1 MSVTVAT
8 VAKKIAEALAS
19 SKSGRKF
26 IGYTIGVTLFLV
38 LLPLI
43 VIVGLFG
50 WMAGD
55 GVTML
60 DRDQIISQ
68 LPIEQQEQIDVIDT
82 TCDTIV
88 TTFKIYSLPIS
99 DQRKA
104 QAIYIDKLMGLE
116 SMDGFHESLVG
127 CFMGVSANVSVYDLI
142 SGTFLVAFSDEEI
155 ARLDELYGITTP
167 NRWNSSRQLQH
178 ERE

>member
-1 MSVTVAT
+1 MSVTVGT
-8 VAKKIAEALAS
+8 VLKKVAEVLVS

-26 IGYTIGVTLFLV
+26 IGYTVGITLFLV
-38 LLPLI
+38 LLPMI

-55 GVTML
+55 GGTML

-68 LPIEQQEQIDVIDT
+68 LPLDQQEQIDVIDT

-88 TTFKIYSLPIS
+88 TTFKIYGLPVS

-116 SMDGFHESLVG
+116 LQDGFFDSLAG
-127 CFMGVSANVSVYDLI
+127 CFVNADADVSVYDLI
-142 SGTFLVAFSDEEI
+142 AGTFLVAFSEEEM
-155 ARLDELYGITTP
+155 AQLDELYGVTIGLTEEITTT
-167 NRWNSSRQLQH
+167 S
-178 ERE
+178 

>member
-1 MSVTVAT
+1 MSVTVGT
-8 VAKKIAEALAS
+8 VLKKVAEVLVS

-26 IGYTIGVTLFLV
+26 IGYTVGITLFLV
-38 LLPLI
+38 LLPMI

-55 GVTML
+55 GGTML

-68 LPIEQQEQIDVIDT
+68 LPLDQQEQIDVIDT

-88 TTFKIYSLPIS
+88 TTFKIYGLPVS

-116 SMDGFHESLVG
+116 SQDGFHESLAG
-127 CFMGVSANVSVYDLI
+127 CCMGVTEDISVYDLI

-155 ARLDELYGITTP
+155 TKLDELYGVTEANAVETTAL
-167 NRWNSSRQLQH
+167 STT
-178 ERE
+178 

>member
-1 MSVTVAT
+1 MSVTVGT
-8 VAKKIAEALAS
+8 VLKKVAEVLVS

-26 IGYTIGVTLFLV
+26 IGYTVGITLFLV
-38 LLPLI
+38 LLPMI

-55 GVTML
+55 GGTML

-68 LPIEQQEQIDVIDT
+68 LPLEQQEQIDVIDT

-88 TTFKIYSLPIS
+88 TTFKIYGLPVS

-116 SMDGFHESLVG
+116 SQARFFELLAE
-127 CFMGVSANVSVYDLI
+127 CFANVSVDVSVYNLI
-142 SGTFLVAFSDEEI
+142 TGIFLVTFSDEVI
-155 ARLDELYGITTP
+155 AKFDELYGVTEAKAVETTAP
-167 NRWNSSRQLQH
+167 TTT
-178 ERE
+178 

>member
-1 MSVTVAT
+1 MSVTVGT
-8 VAKKIAEALAS
+8 VLKKVAEVLVS

-26 IGYTIGVTLFLV
+26 IGYTVGITLFLV
-38 LLPLI
+38 LLPMI

-55 GVTML
+55 GRTML

-68 LPIEQQEQIDVIDT
+68 LPLDQQEQINVIDT

-88 TTFKIYSLPIS
+88 TTFKIYGLPVS

-116 SMDGFHESLVG
+116 LQDGFFELLAE
-127 CFMGVSANVSVYDLI
+127 CFVNADADVSVYDLI
-142 SGTFLVAFSDEEI
+142 AGTFLVAFSEEEM
-155 ARLDELYGITTP
+155 AQLDELYGVTTGLAEETTTT
-167 NRWNSSRQLQH
+167 S
-178 ERE
+178 

>member
-1 MSVTVAT
+1 MTVTVGT
-8 VAKKIAEALAS
+8 VLKKVAEVLVS
-19 SKSGRKF
+19 SKSVRKF
-26 IGYTIGVTLFLV
+26 IGYTVGITLFLV
-38 LLPLI
+38 FLPLI

-55 GVTML
+55 GGTML

-68 LPIEQQEQIDVIDT
+68 LPLEQQEQIDVIDN

-88 TTFKIYSLPIS
+88 TTFKIYGLSVE

-116 SMDGFHESLVG
+116 SQDGFYDLLAD
-127 CFMGVSANVSVYDLI
+127 CFMNADESMSVYTLI
-142 SGTFLVAFSDEEI
+142 SAAFLVSFSDEEI
-155 ARLDELYGITTP
+155 ASFDELYGVT
-167 NRWNSSRQLQH
+167 
-178 ERE
+178 

>member
-1 MSVTVAT
+1 MSVTVGT
-8 VAKKIAEALAS
+8 VLKKVAEVLVS

-26 IGYTIGVTLFLV
+26 IGYTVGITLFLV
-38 LLPLI
+38 LLPMI

-55 GVTML
+55 GGTML

-68 LPIEQQEQIDVIDT
+68 LPLDQQEQIDVIDT

-88 TTFKIYSLPIS
+88 TTFKIYGLPVS

-116 SMDGFHESLVG
+116 LQDGFFDSLAR
-127 CFMGVSANVSVYDLI
+127 CFVNADADVSVYDLI
-142 SGTFLVAFSDEEI
+142 SGTFLVAFSEEEM
-155 ARLDELYGITTP
+155 AQLDELYGVTIGLTEETTTT
-167 NRWNSSRQLQH
+167 S
-178 ERE
+178 

>member
-1 MSVTVAT
+1 MSVTVGT
-8 VAKKIAEALAS
+8 VLKKVAEVLVS
-19 SKSGRKF
+19 SQSGRKF
-26 IGYTIGVTLFLV
+26 IGYTVGITLFLV
-38 LLPLI
+38 LLPMI

-55 GVTML
+55 GGTML

-68 LPIEQQEQIDVIDT
+68 LPLDQQEQINVIDT

-88 TTFKIYSLPIS
+88 TTFKIYGLPVS

-116 SMDGFHESLVG
+116 LQDGFFDSLAG
-127 CFMGVSANVSVYDLI
+127 CFVNADADVSVYDLI
-142 SGTFLVAFSDEEI
+142 AGTFLVAFSEEEMTQ
-155 ARLDELYGITTP
+155 LDELYGVTIGLTEETTTT
-167 NRWNSSRQLQH
+167 S
-178 ERE
+178 

>member
-1 MSVTVAT
+1 MSVTVGT
-8 VAKKIAEALAS
+8 VLKKVAEVLVS

-26 IGYTIGVTLFLV
+26 IGYTVGITLFLV
-38 LLPLI
+38 LLPMI

-55 GVTML
+55 GGTML

-68 LPIEQQEQIDVIDT
+68 LPLEQQEQIDVIDT
-82 TCDTIV
+82 TCDTIL
-88 TTFKIYSLPIS
+88 TTFKIYGLPVS

-116 SMDGFHESLVG
+116 SQDGFHESLAD
-127 CFMGVSANVSVYDLI
+127 CFMSVSDESSVYDLI
-142 SGTFLVAFSDEEI
+142 SGAFLVAFSDEEI
-155 ARLDELYGITTP
+155 ARLDELYGVTTGLAEEITTT
-167 NRWNSSRQLQH
+167 S
-178 ERE
+178 

>member
-1 MSVTVAT
+1 MSVTVGT
-8 VAKKIAEALAS
+8 VLKKVAEVLVS

-26 IGYTIGVTLFLV
+26 IGYTVGITLFLV
-38 LLPLI
+38 LLPMI

-55 GVTML
+55 GGTML

-88 TTFKIYSLPIS
+88 TTFKIYGLPVS

-116 SMDGFHESLVG
+116 SQDGFFDSLAG
-127 CFMGVSANVSVYDLI
+127 CFVNADADVSVYDLI
-142 SGTFLVAFSDEEI
+142 AGTFLVAFSEEEMDQ
-155 ARLDELYGITTP
+155 LDELYGVTIGLTEEITTT
-167 NRWNSSRQLQH
+167 S
-178 ERE
+178 

>member
-1 MSVTVAT
+1 MSVTVGT
-8 VAKKIAEALAS
+8 VLKKVAEVLVS

-26 IGYTIGVTLFLV
+26 IGYTVGITLFLV
-38 LLPLI
+38 LLPMI

-55 GVTML
+55 GGTML

-68 LPIEQQEQIDVIDT
+68 LPLDQQEQIDVIDT

-88 TTFKIYSLPIS
+88 TTFKIYGLPVS

-116 SMDGFHESLVG
+116 SQDGFFELLAECFVNTDES
-127 CFMGVSANVSVYDLI
+127 MSVYTLI
-142 SGTFLVAFSDEEI
+142 SITFLVSFSDEEI
-155 ARLDELYGITTP
+155 SKFDELYGVSTGLAEEITTT
-167 NRWNSSRQLQH
+167 S
-178 ERE
+178 

>member
-1 MSVTVAT
+1 MSVTVGT
-8 VAKKIAEALAS
+8 VLKKVAEVLVS

-26 IGYTIGVTLFLV
+26 IGYTVGITLFLV
-38 LLPLI
+38 LLPMI

-55 GVTML
+55 GGTML

-68 LPIEQQEQIDVIDT
+68 LPLDQQEQINVIDT

-88 TTFKIYSLPIS
+88 TTFKIYGLPVS

-116 SMDGFHESLVG
+116 SQDGFHESLAG
-127 CFMGVSANVSVYDLI
+127 CFMGVSADVSVYDLI

-155 ARLDELYGITTP
+155 AKLDELYGVTEAKAVETTAITTT
-167 NRWNSSRQLQH
+167 
-178 ERE
+178 

>member
-1 MSVTVAT
+1 MSVTVGT
-8 VAKKIAEALAS
+8 VLKKAAEVLMS

-26 IGYTIGVTLFLV
+26 IGYTVGITLFLV
-38 LLPLI
+38 LLPMI

-55 GVTML
+55 GGTML

-68 LPIEQQEQIDVIDT
+68 LPLEQQEQIDVIDI

-88 TTFKIYSLPIS
+88 TTFKIYGLPVS

-116 SMDGFHESLVG
+116 SQDGFFDSLAG
-127 CFMGVSANVSVYDLI
+127 CFVNADADVSVYVLI
-142 SGTFLVAFSDEEI
+142 AGTFLVAFSEEEM
-155 ARLDELYGITTP
+155 AQLDELYGVTIGLTEETTTT
-167 NRWNSSRQLQH
+167 S
-178 ERE
+178 

>member
-1 MSVTVAT
+1 MSVTVGT
-8 VAKKIAEALAS
+8 VLKKEAEVLVS

-26 IGYTIGVTLFLV
+26 IGYTVGITLFLV
-38 LLPLI
+38 LLPMI

-55 GVTML
+55 GGTML

-68 LPIEQQEQIDVIDT
+68 LPPEQQEQIDVIDT
-82 TCDTIV
+82 ACDTIV
-88 TTFKIYSLPIS
+88 TTFKIYGLPVS

-116 SMDGFHESLVG
+116 SQDGFFELLAE
-127 CFMGVSANVSVYDLI
+127 CFANVSEDVSVYNLI
-142 SGTFLVAFSDEEI
+142 TGIFLVTFSDEEI
-155 ARLDELYGITTP
+155 AKFDELYGATEAKAVETTAP
-167 NRWNSSRQLQH
+167 TTT
-178 ERE
+178 

>member
-1 MSVTVAT
+1 MSVTVGT
-8 VAKKIAEALAS
+8 VLKKAAEVLVS

-26 IGYTIGVTLFLV
+26 IGYTVGITLFLV
-38 LLPLI
+38 LLPMI

-55 GVTML
+55 GGTML

-68 LPIEQQEQIDVIDT
+68 LPPEQQEQIDVIDT

-88 TTFKIYSLPIS
+88 TTFKIYGLPVS

-116 SMDGFHESLVG
+116 SQVGFFDSLAG
-127 CFMGVSANVSVYDLI
+127 CFANVNEDVSVYDLI
-142 SGTFLVAFSDEEI
+142 AGTFLVAFSEEEM
-155 ARLDELYGITTP
+155 ARLDELYGVTIGLTEETTTT
-167 NRWNSSRQLQH
+167 S
-178 ERE
+178 

>member
-1 MSVTVAT
+1 MSVTVGT
-8 VAKKIAEALAS
+8 VLKKVAEVLVS

-26 IGYTIGVTLFLV
+26 IGYTVGITLFLV
-38 LLPLI
+38 LLPMI

-55 GVTML
+55 GGTML

-68 LPIEQQEQIDVIDT
+68 LPPEQQEQIDVIDT

-88 TTFKIYSLPIS
+88 TTFKIYGLPVS

-116 SMDGFHESLVG
+116 SQDGFFDLLAE
-127 CFMGVSANVSVYDLI
+127 CFVNADADVSVYDLI
-142 SGTFLVAFSDEEI
+142 AGTFLVAFSEEET
-155 ARLDELYGITTP
+155 AQLDELYGVTTGLAEEITTT
-167 NRWNSSRQLQH
+167 S
-178 ERE
+178 

>member
-1 MSVTVAT
+1 MSVTVGT
-8 VAKKIAEALAS
+8 VLKKVAEVLVS

-26 IGYTIGVTLFLV
+26 IGYTVGITLFLV
-38 LLPLI
+38 LLPMI

-55 GVTML
+55 GGTML

-68 LPIEQQEQIDVIDT
+68 LPPEQQEQIDVIDT

-88 TTFKIYSLPIS
+88 TTFKIYGLPVS

-104 QAIYIDKLMGLE
+104 QAIYLDKLMGLE
-116 SMDGFHESLVG
+116 SQDGFHESLAD
-127 CFMGVSANVSVYDLI
+127 CFMSVSDESSVYDLI

-155 ARLDELYGITTP
+155 ARLDELYGVTEPQAAETTATTTT
-167 NRWNSSRQLQH
+167 
-178 ERE
+178 

>member
-1 MSVTVAT
+1 MSVTVGT
-8 VAKKIAEALAS
+8 VLKKVAEVLVS

-26 IGYTIGVTLFLV
+26 IGYTVGITLFLV
-38 LLPLI
+38 LLPMI

-55 GVTML
+55 GGTML

-68 LPIEQQEQIDVIDT
+68 LPLEQQEQIDVIDT

-88 TTFKIYSLPIS
+88 TTFKIYGLPVS

-116 SMDGFHESLVG
+116 LQDGFFDSLAG
-127 CFMGVSANVSVYDLI
+127 CFVNADADVSVYDLI
-142 SGTFLVAFSDEEI
+142 AGTFLVAFSEEEI
-155 ARLDELYGITTP
+155 ARLDELYGVTTGLAEEITTT
-167 NRWNSSRQLQH
+167 S
-178 ERE
+178 

>member
-1 MSVTVAT
+1 MSVTVGT
-8 VAKKIAEALAS
+8 VLKKVAEVLVS

-26 IGYTIGVTLFLV
+26 IGYTVGITLFLV
-38 LLPLI
+38 LLPMI

-55 GVTML
+55 GGTML

-88 TTFKIYSLPIS
+88 TTFKIYGLPVS

-116 SMDGFHESLVG
+116 SQDGFFELLAE
-127 CFMGVSANVSVYDLI
+127 CFVNADADVSVYDLI
-142 SGTFLVAFSDEEI
+142 AGTFLVAFSEEEMTQ
-155 ARLDELYGITTP
+155 LDELYGVTTGLAEETTTT
-167 NRWNSSRQLQH
+167 S
-178 ERE
+178 

>member
-1 MSVTVAT
+1 MSVTVGT
-8 VAKKIAEALAS
+8 VLKKVAEVLVS

-26 IGYTIGVTLFLV
+26 IGYTVGITLFLV
-38 LLPLI
+38 LLPMI

-55 GVTML
+55 GGTML

-88 TTFKIYSLPIS
+88 TTFKIYGLPVS

-116 SMDGFHESLVG
+116 SQDGFFELLAE
-127 CFMGVSANVSVYDLI
+127 CFVNADADVSVYDLI
-142 SGTFLVAFSDEEI
+142 AGTFLVAFSEEEMTQ
-155 ARLDELYGITTP
+155 LDELYGVTTGLAEETTT
-167 NRWNSSRQLQH
+167 S
-178 ERE
+178 

>member
-8 VAKKIAEALAS
+8 VAKKAAEMLVS
-19 SKSGRKF
+19 SKNGRKF
-26 IGYTIGVTLFLV
+26 IGYTIGIIIFIV

-55 GVTML
+55 GGTML

-68 LPIEQQEQIDVIDT
+68 LPIEQQEQIDVIET

-88 TTFKIYSLPIS
+88 TTFKIHGLPVS

-142 SGTFLVAFSDEEI
+142 SGTFHVVFSDEEI
-155 ARLDELYGITTP
+155 AQFDELYGITDPKSLELVAATT
-167 NRWNSSRQLQH
+167 
-178 ERE
+178 

>member
-1 MSVTVAT
+1 MSVTVGT
-8 VAKKIAEALAS
+8 VLKKVAEVLVS

-26 IGYTIGVTLFLV
+26 IGYTVGITLFLV
-38 LLPLI
+38 LLPMI

-55 GVTML
+55 GGTML

-68 LPIEQQEQIDVIDT
+68 LPPEQQEQIDVIDT

-88 TTFKIYSLPIS
+88 TTFKIYGLPVS

-116 SMDGFHESLVG
+116 SQDGFFELLAECFVNTDESV
-127 CFMGVSANVSVYDLI
+127 A
-142 SGTFLVAFSDEEI
+142 FLVSFSDEEI
-155 ARLDELYGITTP
+155 AKFDELYGVSTGLAEETTIT
-167 NRWNSSRQLQH
+167 S
-178 ERE
+178 

>member
-1 MSVTVAT
+1 MSVTVGT
-8 VAKKIAEALAS
+8 VLKKVAEVLVS

-26 IGYTIGVTLFLV
+26 IGYTVGITLFLV
-38 LLPLI
+38 LLPMI

-55 GVTML
+55 GGTML

-68 LPIEQQEQIDVIDT
+68 LPLDQQEQINVIDT

-88 TTFKIYSLPIS
+88 TTFKIYGLPVS

-116 SMDGFHESLVG
+116 SQDGFFDSLAG
-127 CFMGVSANVSVYDLI
+127 CFANVNEDVSVYDLI
-142 SGTFLVAFSDEEI
+142 AGTFLVAFSEEEM
-155 ARLDELYGITTP
+155 AQLDELYGVSTELAEEITTT
-167 NRWNSSRQLQH
+167 S
-178 ERE
+178 

>member
-1 MSVTVAT
+1 MSVTVGT
-8 VAKKIAEALAS
+8 VLKKAAEVLVS

-26 IGYTIGVTLFLV
+26 IGYTVGITLFLV
-38 LLPLI
+38 LLPMI

-55 GVTML
+55 GGTML

-68 LPIEQQEQIDVIDT
+68 LPLEQQEQIDVIDI

-88 TTFKIYSLPIS
+88 TTFKIYGLPVS
-99 DQRKA
+99 DQRNA

-116 SMDGFHESLVG
+116 SQDGFFDSLAG
-127 CFMGVSANVSVYDLI
+127 CFVNADADVSVYVLI
-142 SGTFLVAFSDEEI
+142 AGTFLVAFSEEEM
-155 ARLDELYGITTP
+155 AQLDELYGVTIGLTEETTTT
-167 NRWNSSRQLQH
+167 S
-178 ERE
+178 

>member
-1 MSVTVAT
+1 MSVTVGT
-8 VAKKIAEALAS
+8 VLKKVAEVLVS

-26 IGYTIGVTLFLV
+26 IGYTVGITLFLA
-38 LLPLI
+38 LLPMI

-55 GVTML
+55 GGTML

-68 LPIEQQEQIDVIDT
+68 LPLDQQEQINVIDT

-88 TTFKIYSLPIS
+88 TTFKIYGLPVE

-116 SMDGFHESLVG
+116 SQDGFFDLLAE
-127 CFMGVSANVSVYDLI
+127 CFANVSEDVSVYNLI
-142 SGTFLVAFSDEEI
+142 TGIFLVTFSDEEI
-155 ARLDELYGITTP
+155 GKLDELYGVTEAKAVETTATTTT
-167 NRWNSSRQLQH
+167 
-178 ERE
+178 

>member
-1 MSVTVAT
+1 MSVTVGT
-8 VAKKIAEALAS
+8 VLKKVAEVLVS

-26 IGYTIGVTLFLV
+26 IGYTVGITLFLV
-38 LLPLI
+38 LLPMI

-55 GVTML
+55 GGTML

-68 LPIEQQEQIDVIDT
+68 LPPEQQEQIDVIDT

-88 TTFKIYSLPIS
+88 TTFKIYGLPVS

-116 SMDGFHESLVG
+116 SQDGFHESLTD
-127 CFMGVSANVSVYDLI
+127 CFMNVTADVSVYDLI
-142 SGTFLVAFSDEEI
+142 SSTFLVSFSDEEI
-155 ARLDELYGITTP
+155 AKFDELYGVTEAKAVETTAATTT
-167 NRWNSSRQLQH
+167 
-178 ERE
+178 

>member
-1 MSVTVAT
+1 MAVPVAAI
-8 VAKKIAEALAS
+8 AKKVAEVLAS
-19 SKSGRKF
+19 TKSGRKF
-26 IGYTIGVTLFLV
+26 IGYTIGITLFIV
-38 LLPLI
+38 MLPLI

-55 GVTML
+55 GGTML

-68 LPIEQQEQIDVIDT
+68 LPLDQQEQIDVIDT

-88 TTFKIYSLPIS
+88 TTFKIYGLPVS

-116 SMDGFHESLVG
+116 SQDGFFELLAVCFVNTDES
-127 CFMGVSANVSVYDLI
+127 MSVYTLI
-142 SGTFLVAFSDEEI
+142 SITFLVSFSDEEI
-155 ARLDELYGITTP
+155 AKFDELYGVTEAKAVETTAATTT
-167 NRWNSSRQLQH
+167 
-178 ERE
+178 

>member
-1 MSVTVAT
+1 MSVTVGT
-8 VAKKIAEALAS
+8 VLKKVAEVLVS

-26 IGYTIGVTLFLV
+26 IGYTVGITLFLV
-38 LLPLI
+38 LLPMI

-55 GVTML
+55 GGTML

-88 TTFKIYSLPIS
+88 TTFKIYGLPVS

-116 SMDGFHESLVG
+116 SQAGFFDSLAG
-127 CFMGVSANVSVYDLI
+127 CFVNADADVSVYDLI
-142 SGTFLVAFSDEEI
+142 AGTFLVAFSEEEMTQ
-155 ARLDELYGITTP
+155 LDELYGVTIGLTEEIITT
-167 NRWNSSRQLQH
+167 S
-178 ERE
+178 

>member
-1 MSVTVAT
+1 MSVTVGT
-8 VAKKIAEALAS
+8 ILKKAAEVLVS

-26 IGYTIGVTLFLV
+26 IGYIVGITLFLV
-38 LLPLI
+38 LLPMI

-55 GVTML
+55 GGTML

-68 LPIEQQEQIDVIDT
+68 LPPEQLEQIDVIDT

-88 TTFKIYSLPIS
+88 TTFKIYGLPVS

-116 SMDGFHESLVG
+116 SQDGFHESLAD
-127 CFMGVSANVSVYDLI
+127 CFMNVTADVSVYDLI
-142 SGTFLVAFSDEEI
+142 SSTFLIAFSDEEV
-155 ARLDELYGITTP
+155 AQFDELYGVTEPQAVETTATTTT
-167 NRWNSSRQLQH
+167 
-178 ERE
+178 

>member
-1 MSVTVAT
+1 MSVTVGT
-8 VAKKIAEALAS
+8 VLKKVAEVLVS

-26 IGYTIGVTLFLV
+26 IGYTVGITLFLV
-38 LLPLI
+38 LLPMI

-55 GVTML
+55 GGTML

-68 LPIEQQEQIDVIDT
+68 LPLDQQEQINVIDT

-88 TTFKIYSLPIS
+88 TTFKIYGLPVS

-116 SMDGFHESLVG
+116 SQDGFFDSLAG
-127 CFMGVSANVSVYDLI
+127 CFVNADADVSVYDLI
-142 SGTFLVAFSDEEI
+142 AGTFLVAFSEEEI
-155 ARLDELYGITTP
+155 ARLDELYGVSTGLAEEITTT
-167 NRWNSSRQLQH
+167 S
-178 ERE
+178 

>member
-1 MSVTVAT
+1 MSVTVGT
-8 VAKKIAEALAS
+8 VLKKVAEVLVS

-26 IGYTIGVTLFLV
+26 IGYTVGITLFLV
-38 LLPLI
+38 LLPMI

-55 GVTML
+55 GGTML

-88 TTFKIYSLPIS
+88 TTFKIYGLPVS

-116 SMDGFHESLVG
+116 SQDGFFDSLAG
-127 CFMGVSANVSVYDLI
+127 CFVNADVDVSVYDLI
-142 SGTFLVAFSDEEI
+142 AGTFLVAFSEEEM
-155 ARLDELYGITTP
+155 AQLDELYGVTTGLAEEITTT
-167 NRWNSSRQLQH
+167 S
-178 ERE
+178 

>member
-1 MSVTVAT
+1 MSVTVGT
-8 VAKKIAEALAS
+8 VLKKVAEVLVS

-26 IGYTIGVTLFLV
+26 IGYTVGITLFLV
-38 LLPLI
+38 LLPMI

-55 GVTML
+55 GGTML

-68 LPIEQQEQIDVIDT
+68 LPLDQQEQINVIDT

-88 TTFKIYSLPIS
+88 TTFKIYGLPVS

-116 SMDGFHESLVG
+116 SQDGFFDLLAE
-127 CFMGVSANVSVYDLI
+127 CFVNADADVSVYDLI
-142 SGTFLVAFSDEEI
+142 AGTFLVAFSEEEM
-155 ARLDELYGITTP
+155 AQLDELYGVTIGLTEETTTT
-167 NRWNSSRQLQH
+167 S
-178 ERE
+178 

>member
-1 MSVTVAT
+1 MSVTVGT
-8 VAKKIAEALAS
+8 VLKKVAEVLVS

-26 IGYTIGVTLFLV
+26 IGYTVGITLFLV
-38 LLPLI
+38 LLPMI

-55 GVTML
+55 GGTML

-68 LPIEQQEQIDVIDT
+68 LPLDQQEQINVIDT

-88 TTFKIYSLPIS
+88 TTFKIYGLPVS

-116 SMDGFHESLVG
+116 SQDGFFDLLAE
-127 CFMGVSANVSVYDLI
+127 CFANVSEDVSVYNLI
-142 SGTFLVAFSDEEI
+142 TGIFLVTFSDEEI
-155 ARLDELYGITTP
+155 AKFDELYGVTEAKAVETTAATTT
-167 NRWNSSRQLQH
+167 
-178 ERE
+178 

>member
-1 MSVTVAT
+1 MSVTVGT
-8 VAKKIAEALAS
+8 VLKKVAEVLVS

-26 IGYTIGVTLFLV
+26 IGYTVGITLFLV
-38 LLPLI
+38 LLPMI

-55 GVTML
+55 GGTML

-68 LPIEQQEQIDVIDT
+68 LPLDQQEQINVIDT

-88 TTFKIYSLPIS
+88 TTFKIYGLPVS

-116 SMDGFHESLVG
+116 SQDGFFELLAECFVNTDES
-127 CFMGVSANVSVYDLI
+127 MSVYTLI
-142 SGTFLVAFSDEEI
+142 SVAFLVSFSDEEI
-155 ARLDELYGITTP
+155 AKFDELYGVTAAKAVETIAETTT
-167 NRWNSSRQLQH
+167 
-178 ERE
+178 

>member
-1 MSVTVAT
+1 MSVTVGT
-8 VAKKIAEALAS
+8 VLKKVAEVLVS

-26 IGYTIGVTLFLV
+26 IGYTVGITLFLV
-38 LLPLI
+38 LLPMI

-55 GVTML
+55 GGTML

-68 LPIEQQEQIDVIDT
+68 LPLEQQEQIDVIDT

-88 TTFKIYSLPIS
+88 TTFKIYGLPIS

-116 SMDGFHESLVG
+116 SQDGFFDSLAG
-127 CFMGVSANVSVYDLI
+127 CFVNADADVSVYDLI
-142 SGTFLVAFSDEEI
+142 AGTFLVAFSEEKT
-155 ARLDELYGITTP
+155 AQLDELYGVTTGLAEETTTT
-167 NRWNSSRQLQH
+167 S
-178 ERE
+178 

>member
-1 MSVTVAT
+1 MSVTVGT
-8 VAKKIAEALAS
+8 VLKKVAEVLVS

-26 IGYTIGVTLFLV
+26 IGYTVGITLFLV
-38 LLPLI
+38 LLPMI

-55 GVTML
+55 GGTML

-68 LPIEQQEQIDVIDT
+68 LPLDQQEQIDVIDT

-88 TTFKIYSLPIS
+88 TTFKIYGLPVS

-104 QAIYIDKLMGLE
+104 QSIYIDKLMGLE
-116 SMDGFHESLVG
+116 LQDGFFDSLAG
-127 CFMGVSANVSVYDLI
+127 CFVNADADVPVYDLI
-142 SGTFLVAFSDEEI
+142 AGTFLVAFSEEEM
-155 ARLDELYGITTP
+155 AQLDELYGVSTGFAEETTT
-167 NRWNSSRQLQH
+167 SS
-178 ERE
+178 